1 MGDDTLIQTTENPM
15 TVTLTSNFTEVLQIS
30 TIKLID
36 ELTEDNYELTDIL
49 EFIDENS
56 EDDFVAYYEEYVEQ
70 GEKLGYNVVDSFV
83 AENGFCDV
91 EHCEEAYAGT
101 FRDTDDFVEDLMES
115 TGDLDNLPSYV
126 VVDFQ
131 ATWDRGLSYDY
142 DAVTDKETGMVHVFR
157 RYY

>member
-1 MGDDTLIQTTENPM
+1 MA
-15 TVTLTSNFTEVLQIS
+15 VTLTANYKETLGSEAVE
-30 TIKLID
+30 LIN
-36 ELTEDNYELTDIL
+36 ELLDDNHDLGCML

-70 GEKLGYNVVDSFV
+70 GEKLGYNVVDAFV
-83 AENGFCDV
+83 AENGLCDV

-126 VVDFQ
+126 VVDFA

-142 DAVTDKETGMVHVFR
+142 DAVTDKETGMVHIFR

>member
-1 MGDDTLIQTTENPM
+1 M
-15 TVTLTSNFTEVLQIS
+15 TVTTTASYKTFLKTETVE
-30 TIKLID
+30 LID
-36 ELTEDNYELTDIL
+36 NLIEDNYELSDMLT
-49 EFIDENS
+49 FIDENS
-56 EDDFVAYYEEYVEQ
+56 EDDFVTYYESCVEQ
-70 GEKLGYNVVDSFV
+70 GEKVGYNIVDAFV

-115 TGDLDNLPSYV
+115 TGDLNNLPCYV

-142 DAVTDKETGMVHVFR
+142 DAVTDSDTGMVHVFR

>member
-1 MGDDTLIQTTENPM
+1 MS
-15 TVTLTSNFTEVLQIS
+15 VTLTVNYKETLKSETVE
-30 TIKLID
+30 LID
-36 ELTEDNYELTDIL
+36 GLIEDNHDLGCML

-70 GEKLGYNVVDSFV
+70 GEKVGYNVVDSFV

-91 EHCEEAYAGT
+91 EHCEDAYAGT

-115 TGDLDNLPSYV
+115 TGDLDRLPSYV

-131 ATWDRGLSYDY
+131 STWDRGLSYDY
-142 DAVTDKETGMVHVFR
+142 DAVTDKETGMVHIFR

>member
-1 MGDDTLIQTTENPM
+1 L
-15 TVTLTSNFTEVLQIS
+15 TVTTTASYKTFLKTETVE
-30 TIKLID
+30 LID
-36 ELTEDNYELTDIL
+36 NLIEDNYELSDMLT
-49 EFIDENS
+49 FIDENS
-56 EDDFVAYYEEYVEQ
+56 EEDFVTYYESYVEQ
-70 GEKLGYNVVDSFV
+70 GEKVGYNIVDAFV

-115 TGDLDNLPSYV
+115 TGDLDNLPCYV
-126 VVDFQ
+126 VVDFA

-142 DAVTDKETGMVHVFR
+142 DAVTDPGTGMVHVFR